1 MDRFDYSQRRDGF
14 SNRSRS
20 AYSSYPRDNR
30 RGGGGGGY
38 RRF

>member
-1 MDRFDYSQRRDGF
+1 MDRIEYSQRRDGF

-20 AYSSYPRDNR
+20 AYSSYPGDNSR
-30 RGGGGGGY
+30 SGGSGY